1 MFVCEKVHYTIDYY
15 SYYRSRNII
24 KTSLGKNFRFFPAIK
39 IHFCKQNVIYYSS
52 VSGKERWYQLYRLG
66 LWNPQISGVGSW
78 NQRRPSQP

>member
-39 IHFCKQNVIYYSS
+39 IHFCKQNVIYFSS
-52 VSGKERWYQLYRLG
+52 VSGKER
-66 LWNPQISGVGSW
+66 
-78 NQRRPSQP
+78 